1 MKYKLFDRGRLI
13 GEFLQDEICGP
24 LGVEAYIG
32 VPETKLNMCTD
43 LKAWGM
49 GKVLAQS
56 LIPSS
61 MGRKIEPNFKDFL
74 KVNDCTIRFFQ

>member
-1 MKYKLFDRGRLI
+1 M
-13 GEFLQDEICGP
+13 
-24 LGVEAYIG
+24 GVEAYIG

-61 MGRKIEPNFKDFL
+61 MGRKIEPNFRDFL
-74 KVNDCTIRFFQ
+74 KVNDCTIRIFQ